1 MAARR
6 GLLFGA
12 VLAGA
17 IVAATLATLY
27 VFRADLWPKEPA
39 SDVQDLRPK
48 RTKTPPKPPPPAPEK
63 PSRPPRSKILS
74 WDGLSVRPC
83 TSDIR
88 LDLLVRPV
96 LGRLDQTLLDAVKD
110 LKDASGLFPVS
121 EDRVAFVPISR
132 KEASFKEPYAVLQE
146 RDGVR
151 VELPMEPIVLDWWPA
166 RTVMASALAE
176 AVLAQAAPRYAEAPA
191 WLRHGMALYLSRF
204 GETLAARTIL
214 ESSLPPPQMVRSLDE
229 AGDLAW
235 TDGYWAVR
243 ALSAR
248 SGDEAVKRWAQE
260 MFEGRPWAEALQA
273 ATGESRL
280 DFEAKYR
287 AWTSALLRD
296 LCANRQEISEAVALL
311 RLQRESEAIPGLE
324 AFVRN
329 RPLDLYAGDARY
341 YLGYAHFRDGDYREA
356 INGLTDLLV
365 NFPAST
371 SLQGKAH
378 YFLGRSYQ
386 LSGYRPLAVKE
397 YMFAELDPDSTLLQ
411 KLAKE
416 HLAEVQ

>member
-6 GLLFGA
+6 GLILGA
-12 VLAGA
+12 LVAGA
-17 IVAATLATLY
+17 LAAVTAATLYLL
-27 VFRADLWPKEPA
+27 RADLWPKDA
-39 SDVQDLRPK
+39 AVGVQDLRPK
-48 RTKTPPKPPPPAPEK
+48 KGEAPPQPAQVPEK
-63 PSRPPRSKILS
+63 PARAPRSKVLS

-83 TSDIR
+83 TSEIR

-121 EDRVAFVPISR
+121 DDRVAFEPISR
-132 KEASFKEPYAVLQE
+132 KEASFKEPYALLQE
-146 RDGVR
+146 REGIR
-151 VELPMEPIVLDWWPA
+151 VELPVEPIVLDWWPA

-176 AVLAQAAPRYAEAPA
+176 AVLAEAAPRYAEAPS
-191 WLRHGMALYLSRF
+191 WLRHGMALYLSKF
-204 GETLAARTIL
+204 GETFAARSIL
-214 ESSLPPPQMVRSLDE
+214 ESSLPPPQMVRALDE

-243 ALSAR
+243 ALAAR
-248 SGDEAVKRWAQE
+248 SGDEAVKRWAQG

-287 AWTSALLRD
+287 SWATAQLRE
-296 LCANRQEISEAVALL
+296 LCANRQDLSEAVALL
-311 RLQRESEAIPGLE
+311 RLQRESEAIPSLDS
-324 AFVRN
+324 FVRN

-341 YLGYAHFRDGDYREA
+341 YLGYARFREGDYREA
-356 INGLTDLLV
+356 TNGLTDLLV
-365 NFPAST
+365 NAPSST
-371 SLQGKAH
+371 SMQGKAH

-397 YMFAELDPDSTLLQ
+397 YMAAALDPDSPLLQ
-411 KLAKE
+411 RLAKE

>member
-1 MAARR
+1 MALRR
-6 GLLFGA
+6 GLLASF
-12 VLAGA
+12 VLAGTL
-17 IVAATLATLY
+17 VLAALAALY
-27 VFRADLWPKEPA
+27 LFRADLRPKDTA
-39 SDVQDLRPK
+39 LGVQDLRPK
-48 RTKTPPKPPPPAPEK
+48 RGQAQAPVAPVTEK
-63 PSRPPRSKILS
+63 PARAPRSKVLS

-83 TSDIR
+83 TAEIR
-88 LDLLVRPV
+88 LDPLVRPV

-121 EDRVAFVPISR
+121 DDRVVFEPISR

-146 RDGVR
+146 REGVR

-176 AVLAQAAPRYAEAPA
+176 AVLIQAAPRYAEAPS
-191 WLRHGMALYLSRF
+191 WLRHGMALYLSKF
-204 GETLAARTIL
+204 GDAFAARTIL
-214 ESSLPPPQMVRSLDE
+214 ESSLPPPQLVRALDE
-229 AGDLAW
+229 AGNLAW

-260 MFEGRPWAEALQA
+260 MFEGRPWAEALQTA
-273 ATGESRL
+273 AGETRQ

-287 AWTSALLRD
+287 SWTTAQLRD
-296 LCANRQEISEAVALL
+296 LCANRQDLTEAVALL

-341 YLGYAHFRDGDYREA
+341 YLGYARFREGDYREA
-356 INGLTDLLV
+356 TNGLTDLLV
-365 NFPAST
+365 NAPAST
-371 SLQGKAH
+371 TMQGKAH
-378 YFLGRSYQ
+378 YFLGRCYQ

-397 YMFAELDPDSTLLQ
+397 YMAAAIDPDSPLLQ
-411 KLAKE
+411 RLARE